1 MPAPISNQNGTTSA
15 LTIGTETTLGSAITT
30 AGTYQLNLNVT
41 NLAGGGTPDI
51 LELRVYGKTLS
62 GDTKALK
69 DIWTLVGIQVVPI
82 IYTPPYPEPYY
93 LEFTVKQ
100 TQGTGRTFKYNIVQL
115 A

>member
-1 MPAPISNQNGTTSA
+1 MSAPTSNQNGTTSA
-15 LTIGTETTLGSAITT
+15 LTVGTETTIGSTIGS
-30 AGTYQLNLNVT
+30 AGTYQLNLNVS

-51 LELRVYGKTLS
+51 LELRVYSKVLS

-69 DIWTLVGIQVVPI
+69 DIWTLVGAQVVPI
-82 IYTPPYPEPYY
+82 LYTPVYPETYY
-93 LEFTVKQ
+93 LEFTLKQ